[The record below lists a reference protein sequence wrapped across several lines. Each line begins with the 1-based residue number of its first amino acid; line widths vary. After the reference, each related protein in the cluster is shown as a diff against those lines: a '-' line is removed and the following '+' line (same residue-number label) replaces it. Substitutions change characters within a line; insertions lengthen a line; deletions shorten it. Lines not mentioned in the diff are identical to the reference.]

1 MKNVRTCHLATLVVM
16 GTAAVVTLAGW
27 SGVAQAAEAFPSRPL
42 RIVVPY
48 APGGSTDPIARLV
61 GQQLTETLKQPV
73 VVENRAGG
81 GTMIGTELVQKSP
94 ADGYTMLLA
103 SSSHAVNPA
112 LYKKVNYDPVKDF
125 QAVSL
130 AMSFPLLLTVNPNV
144 PVNSVKELVAQSQAS
159 PGKFAYASGG
169 NGAANHLAGEMFKAL
184 ANVDLLHVPY
194 KGGGPALA
202 DHLGGQ
208 VPLMFGS
215 IVQSLQQV
223 KAGKLRALG
232 VSGGT
237 RSPLSPDIPTIG
249 EAGVAGY
256 NVTSWNAFVVPAA
269 TPAPVVAALNV
280 EIVRAL
286 RLPSTRESLASQGA
300 EPTPTTAREAQD
312 FIAAEVVRW
321 ARLVEKQGIHVD

>member
-1 MKNVRTCHLATLVVM
+1 MKNVRACHLATLVVM
-16 GTAAVVTLAGW
+16 GTAAVVAAAGW
-27 SGVAQAAEAFPSRPL
+27 SGAARAAEAFPSRPL

-144 PVNSVKELVAQSQAS
+144 PVNSVKDLVAQSQAS

-269 TPAPVVAALNV
+269 TPAPVVAALNA

-286 RLPSTRESLASQGA
+286 RLPATRESLASQGA
-300 EPTPTTAREAQD
+300 EPMPSTPKEAQD

-321 ARLVEKQGIHVD
+321 AKLVEKQRIHVD

>member
-269 TPAPVVAALNV
+269 TPAPVVAALNA

-286 RLPSTRESLASQGA
+286 RLPATRESLASQGA
-300 EPTPTTAREAQD
+300 EPRPSTPKEAQD

-321 ARLVEKQGIHVD
+321 AKLVEKQHIHVD

>member
-1 MKNVRTCHLATLVVM
+1 MKHQSPVRQYGPVAIM
-16 GTAAVVTLAGW
+16 AIAITASMFAP
-27 SGVAQAAEAFPSRPL
+27 QAALGAEAFPSRPL

-81 GTMIGTELVQKSP
+81 GTMIGTELVQKSAP
-94 ADGYTMLLA
+94 DGHTLLLA

-144 PVNSVKELVAQSQAS
+144 PVRSVAELVSQAQAS

-169 NGAANHLAGEMFKAL
+169 NGAANHLAGEMFKSL

-194 KGGGPALA
+194 KGGGPALT
-202 DHLGGQ
+202 DHIGGQ

-223 KAGKLRALG
+223 KGGKLRALA
-232 VSGGT
+232 VSGAT
-237 RSPLSPDIPTIG
+237 RSSLAPEVPTIS

-256 NVTSWNAFVVPAA
+256 NVTSWNAFVVPSA
-269 TPAPVVAALNV
+269 TPPAVVSALNT

-286 RLPSTRESLASQGA
+286 RLPSTREQLAAQGA
-300 EPTPTTAREAQD
+300 EPMPTTAKEAQD
-312 FIAAEVVRW
+312 FIAAEVVKW
-321 ARLVEKQGIHVD
+321 ARLVEKQNIHVE

>member
-1 MKNVRTCHLATLVVM
+1 MKNTRSVRRACLAALVTVANVA
-16 GTAAVVTLAGW
+16 GSGAAL
-27 SGVAQAAEAFPSRPL
+27 AAEAFPSRPL

-73 VVENRAGG
+73 VVVENRPGG
-81 GTMIGTELVQKSP
+81 GTMIGTDLVQKSAP
-94 ADGYTMLLA
+94 DGYTMLLA
-103 SSSHAVNPA
+103 SISHAVNPA
-112 LYKKVNYDPVKDF
+112 LYKKVNYDPVRDF
-125 QAVSL
+125 QALSL
-130 AMSFPLLLTVNPNV
+130 AMSFPLLLTVNPSV
-144 PVNSVKELVAQSQAS
+144 PVRSVAELVAQSQAS

-194 KGGGPALA
+194 KGGGPALT

-232 VSGGT
+232 VSGAT
-237 RSPLSPDIPTIG
+237 RSSLSPDIPTIA

-269 TPAPVVAALNV
+269 TPAPIVAALNA

-286 RLPSTRESLASQGA
+286 RLPSTRESLALQGA
-300 EPTPTTAREAQD
+300 EPTPTTAKEAQD

-321 ARLVEKQGIHVD
+321 VKLVEKQGIHVD

>member
-1 MKNVRTCHLATLVVM
+1 MKNVRACHLATLLVM
-16 GTAAVVTLAGW
+16 GTAAVVAAAGW
-27 SGVAQAAEAFPSRPL
+27 SGAARAAEAFPSRPL

-269 TPAPVVAALNV
+269 TPAPVVAALNA

-286 RLPSTRESLASQGA
+286 RLPATRESLASQGA
-300 EPTPTTAREAQD
+300 EPMPSTPKEAQD

-321 ARLVEKQGIHVD
+321 AKLVEKQRIHVD